1 MLRLDNLEKIFFHRR
16 RIIKVDIQ
24 WPSIVTPGPRDL
36 ITKLL
41 QKVPNKRLPLAEVMR
56 HPWIM
61 EKMK

>member
-1 MLRLDNLEKIFFHRR
+1 M
-16 RIIKVDIQ
+16 DIQ